1 MSIADL
7 WNEPAG
13 DVNDLA
19 EGMSDAWDDFTDDP
33 LGQLES
39 WARDLV
45 TSIEDLVSSFSVFDW
60 VLLGLAA
67 FFLVWI
73 VASLRAVTRLGPIEV
88 DPLEQDGA
96 QTGTPPIAVKALTG
110 ALREKLDRVG
120 LVPPP
125 IVPAGSPRANLIA
138 AVEASPMPES
148 AFVAKL
154 IELLPT
160 PPRPLEYKL
169 SGVLV
174 GTKPAECSV
183 TYWMRPSGGGKP
195 LLETTPACHDHDR
208 ALSVAVATI
217 YLHVTSDAPEAFP
230 IWARWTNERS
240 LRAYLEGCKAR
251 TDQRLEDA
259 VSEFGRAQEME
270 QFNALVRLE
279 LANLYE
285 ATDPGAA
292 ALGRAHNQA
301 HALCTYLDVAHDW
314 PVLVEPRYRASIV
327 ASALATTCEALG
339 ESEQGEI
346 RDHLAFD
353 LNGEPELPTA
363 LRQIAARESTAVLQL
378 LKPWYALLR
387 EKRLRNQFEPKAQE
401 RRRLGHAVSISKHC
415 VRMRKLC
422 GNPRLLANL
431 EIRYRSFAVS
441 WHLKTGIGALSW
453 QAYYNASCFDALL
466 RRHLDKRAVSASAE
480 APA

>member
-1 MSIADL
+1 VL
-7 WNEPAG
+7 N
-13 DVNDLA
+13 
-19 EGMSDAWDDFTDDP
+19 
-33 LGQLES
+33 
-39 WARDLV
+39 
-45 TSIEDLVSSFSVFDW
+45 W

-67 FFLVWI
+67 FFLIWI

-88 DPLEQDGA
+88 DPLEHDGT

-110 ALREKLDRVG
+110 ALREKLDRAG

-138 AVEASPMPES
+138 AVEASPIPES

-174 GTKPAECSV
+174 GAAPADCSL

-195 LLETTPACHDHDR
+195 LLKTTPACQDHDM

-230 IWARWTNERS
+230 IWARWTKEGS
-240 LRAYLEGCKAR
+240 LGAYIKGCRAR
-251 TDQRLEDA
+251 TNQQLSVA
-259 VSEFGRAQEME
+259 VAEFERAQEME

-285 ATDPGAA
+285 ATDQGQSD
-292 ALGRAHNQA
+292 LGRAHNQA
-301 HALCTYLDVAHDW
+301 HALSTYLDVAHDW

-327 ASALATTCEALG
+327 ASTLATNWEKL
-339 ESEQGEI
+339 EQNEKDAV

-353 LNGEPELPTA
+353 LSGEPDLPKA
-363 LRQIAARESTAVLQL
+363 LRQIAARELTAVLQL

-387 EKRLRNQFEPKAQE
+387 EGRLRNQFEPKAQE

-422 GNPRLLANL
+422 GNSGRVANL
-431 EIRYRSFAVS
+431 EIRCRSFVVS
-441 WHLKTGIGALSW
+441 WHLKTGLGALSW

-466 RRHLDKRAVSASAE
+466 RQHLDKLATPAPAE
-480 APA
+480 AQA